1 MMRAFPR
8 PCTQTS
14 LQAPLV
20 AWSRQWQIRM
30 ATKSGNLYMWSSAPA
45 DHKMSFDRGAPMK
58 ITCLSLRGL
67 LLG

>member
-14 LQAPLV
+14 LQAHLV
-20 AWSRQWQIRM
+20 AWSRQWQNSNGDKVWESLHVVQCP
-30 ATKSGNLYMWSSAPA
+30 TY
-45 DHKMSFDRGAPMK
+45 KMSFDQGAPK